1 MDIID
6 NKLSEYQSVK
16 NGLEF
21 KDKVVLVTGSGSGIG
36 AETVRLFSYLGA
48 NVVVTDKTEE
58 AVKRVADECHQLSP
72 DKLKVKFINTDKLG
86 V

>member
-1 MDIID
+1 MDII
-6 NKLSEYQSVK
+6 NEKLSQYQEVK

-48 NVVVTDKTEE
+48 KVVVTDRTEE
-58 AVKRVADECHQLSP
+58 DVKQVAKQCHKLSP
-72 DKLKVKFINTDKLG
+72 DELMVILTIK
-86 V
+86 

>member
-6 NKLSEYQSVK
+6 NKLSEYQGLK

-48 NVVVTDKTEE
+48 NVVLTVRTEE
-58 AVKRVADECHQLSP
+58 ELKRVAEECHKLSP
-72 DKLKVKFINTDKLG
+72 DKLMVNFHEQR
-86 V
+86 